1 MAGTISSGGSK
12 DTTSTPTKD
21 TTTPSKDGSTSAP
34 SKDTTTPPSKNGS
47 TSPTKGGKE
56 VQMNSAQMSKRVSQ
70 ANSGSTPKGRT
81 GTITSSSSAKPAKVV
96 FALPKGMGTGVKFG
110 KK

>member
-21 TTTPSKDGSTSAP
+21 TTTP

-70 ANSGSTPKGRT
+70 ANSGPTPKGRT
-81 GTITSSSSAKPAKVV
+81 GTITSSSSAKPSKVV
-96 FALPKGMGTGVKFG
+96 FNLPKGMGTGVKLG
-110 KK
+110 NK